1 LFTKS
6 GSYLA
11 VHRRVAHD
19 RFAEEDVF
27 VELEHD
33 LMGAVLF
40 GVRWFRQFV
49 DEQTEGERLDYE
61 RAEDQARAARRGL
74 WQEPNPEAP

>member
-1 LFTKS
+1 
-6 GSYLA
+6 
-11 VHRRVAHD
+11 
-19 RFAEEDVF
+19 
-27 VELEHD
+27 